1 MQKAA
6 IQQSAEGAS
15 QVQRVLLECSCHLR
29 DDLDHAVAVGHGEW
43 YPIGDAAPG
52 THSGLE
58 RLGRPT
64 AALG

>member
-1 MQKAA
+1 MQKKTA
-6 IQQSAEGAS
+6 IQRAPIG
-15 QVQRVLLECSCHLR
+15 
-29 DDLDHAVAVGHGEW
+29 AVGSGEW
-43 YPIGDAAPG
+43 YPIGGAVPG